1 MAIAELN
8 INDKEFINK
17 DMFVE
22 SKIPLEP
29 ENVVEGWN
37 TVQLKYMAPYNK
49 NRVGLH
55 SYVESKDN

>member
-1 MAIAELN
+1 MAIAELT
-8 INDKEFINK
+8 INDKEFNSK
-17 DMFVE
+17 DMFVA
-22 SKIPLEP
+22 SRIPLEP

-55 SYVESKDN
+55 SYIEAADN